1 MKQACMHYT
10 EEANG
15 LDAQREFLN
24 SIKIGDSEVQN
35 RPAQEGV
42 LMYVMLRAYPNRVS
56 QGYLLV

>member
-1 MKQACMHYT
+1 MHYT